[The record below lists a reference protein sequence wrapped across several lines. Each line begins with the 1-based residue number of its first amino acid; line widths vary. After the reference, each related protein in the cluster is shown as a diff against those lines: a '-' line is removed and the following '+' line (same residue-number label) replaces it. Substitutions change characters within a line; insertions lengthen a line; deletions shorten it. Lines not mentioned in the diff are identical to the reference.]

1 MMALSRLLS
10 PFHSRKRL
18 RVQIMSDLHLEVC
31 QQYANFH
38 ITPRADRLILAGDIG
53 RLADYEAFRDFL
65 HLQCEQFLE
74 VYLVLGNHEFFG
86 VSREQGLRLAYMLQ
100 QEPGLKDKL
109 TVMNQKRVDLQD
121 ITLLGCTLHSHI
133 PPEDEESVR
142 STVNDFRHIEGWTV
156 SKHVTE
162 HFSDVKWLADEITSI
177 RQTESALK
185 RKIVVIS
192 HHAPSTKGT
201 SRPLDEGSPYNSAFA
216 TNLLDGD
223 TQSCFETVQC
233 WIFGHTHY
241 STDILRGRTRL
252 VSNQRGYVFP
262 NKENNGSKAP
272 DSFMS
277 KVMKPRVK
285 GKQTQDTF
293 NPEMVIEV

>member
-1 MMALSRLLS
+1 MALVKLLS
-10 PFHSRKRL
+10 PFHSRRKMRF
-18 RVQIMSDLHLEVC
+18 QIMSDLHLEVG

-86 VSREQGLRLAYMLQ
+86 VSREQGLRRADMLQ
-100 QEPGLKDKL
+100 QAPGLE
-109 TVMNQKRVDLQD
+109 
-121 ITLLGCTLHSHI
+121 GCTLHSHI
-133 PPEDEESVR
+133 PPEDEEIVR
-142 STVNDFRHIEGWTV
+142 GKIKDFRRIEGWTV
-156 SKHVTE
+156 AKHVIE
-162 HFSDVKWLADEITSI
+162 HVSDVKWLTDEITSI

-192 HHAPSTKGT
+192 HHAPSMDGT
-201 SRPLDEGSPYNSAFA
+201 SRPSDEGSPYSSAFA
-216 TNLLDGD
+216 TNLLDGE
-223 TQSCFETVQC
+223 TRSCFETVQC
-233 WIFGHTHY
+233 WIFGRTHY
-241 STDILRGRTRL
+241 STDILRGQVRL

-262 NKENNGSKAP
+262 NKENDGSKVP

-277 KVMKPRVK
+277 KVMKPRVQRK
-285 GKQTQDTF
+285 QTQTQDTF